1 MRVLPIFSFFALCLY
16 AFTVPESHRPTL
28 LRKQQQRW
36 RKELQRR
43 DDLESKASSGPEDH
57 NTRSAAPTPSLKER
71 LITALKR
78 PFVYLFTEP
87 LVMIVC
93 FYQAIL
99 YGMLYGLLGA
109 FPYAF
114 MDLRG
119 LSRLNT
125 SWMYLSILL
134 GFVIGAAAIGCL
146 LQDRQFKRAWD
157 TGTYTPESRI
167 GPAVWGSFAVPIGL
181 FIFAWT
187 APYPAEAVHW
197 LGPCTGM
204 VVFAFGMQLT
214 FNSWLSY
221 LGDAYGPNS
230 ASAMAAA
237 TFSRSMLG
245 AAFPLFMKDL
255 VRGMTL
261 QGTMSMFAGISIPL
275 SLCGVLFVKHGA
287 SIRKKSRHAIQP
299 QESD

>member
-1 MRVLPIFSFFALCLY
+1 MRVLPIFSFVALCLY
-16 AFTVPESHRPTL
+16 AFTVPETHRPTL
-28 LRKQQQRW
+28 LRSQQR
-36 RKELQRR
+36 RRQRR
-43 DDLESKASSGPEDH
+43 SDNDPEAGCGSKGDGKEGIAVQ
-57 NTRSAAPTPSLKER
+57 PTPSLRVR
-71 LITALKR
+71 LSAALKR
-78 PFVYLFTEP
+78 PFIYLFTEP

-93 FYQAIL
+93 AYTAIL

-114 MDLRG
+114 MDIRG
-119 LSRLNT
+119 LNRLNT

-134 GFVIGAAAIGCL
+134 GFIIGAACIGCF

-157 TGTYTPESRI
+157 NGTYTPESRI
-167 GPAVWGSFAVPIGL
+167 GPAAWGSFAVPIGL
-181 FIFAWT
+181 VIFAWT
-187 APYPAEAVHW
+187 APFHEAVHW
-197 LGPCTGM
+197 MGPCVGM

-245 AAFPLFMKDL
+245 AVFPLFMKDL
-255 VRGMTL
+255 VRAMTL
-261 QGTMSMFAGISIPL
+261 QAGMSMFAGISLPL
-275 SLCGVLFVKHGA
+275 CVCGLLFVKYGA
-287 SIRKKSRHAIQP
+287 RIRSKSKHAVSP
-299 QESD
+299 E